1 MSSRFRLGA
10 WIIQPG
16 QNAISRNGTTIRL
29 EPKMV
34 EVLLCLAE
42 HSGETVSKDQ
52 LLRRVWPETFV
63 TDDVLTR
70 CISELRKAFADDPKE
85 PHVIQTIPRKG
96 YRLVPHV
103 VPIRQAAAPPYWIVS
118 LAFLALLS
126 AAIAYSRFR
135 HSPARSSIHSLAVLP
150 LKDLSNDPAQEYAV
164 RGLTDELT
172 MDLRRLGGL
181 RVIAR
186 NSATHYADSQKTL
199 QQIAKELKV
208 DAVVTGTVQ
217 RSENRVR
224 VQARL
229 VRADTGEVIRADEYD
244 PNAGNI
250 LDLGQNI
257 SQNIAR
263 GLGIKLT
270 SQLQRRLKD
279 NRAPTPQAREAY
291 FRANYFFDKDDK
303 EGAERCLQYF
313 QQAITYDPKYA
324 AAYAGLA
331 RCYDIGYGFNLL
343 SWDEANAKKVAAAQK
358 AVELDDGLAEG
369 HSELGDYYLS
379 VAWDFTAAE
388 REYRRAL
395 KLDPNSS
402 VTYEDYAYYLM
413 QVGRPEEALEQARRA
428 HELDPLSLHLADFEG
443 WVLLYARRY
452 DDAANQF
459 RNVLQI
465 NSNYRRSR
473 WGLARTYELQG
484 RYNEAVSECL
494 KIPAIPTI
502 DPFTKAMFERR
513 CSLLQKIYSRSGAER
528 SGRKWFESA
537 RQEIHDA
544 INRDDDA
551 YLIAMLYAETGQGEK
566 ALDLLERCYAKHDAS
581 LLWLQV
587 DPRTDKLRSNPRFQD
602 LLRRIHFPQS

>member
-1 MSSRFRLGA
+1 
-10 WIIQPG
+10 
-16 QNAISRNGTTIRL
+16 
-29 EPKMV
+29 MV

-42 HSGETVSKDQ
+42 HAGETVSKNE

-85 PHVIQTIPRKG
+85 PHVIQTIPKKG
-96 YRLVPHV
+96 YRLVLQV
-103 VPIRQAAAPPYWIVS
+103 VPIRRPTPYFILS
-118 LAFLALLS
+118 LALLALLS
-126 AAIAYSRFR
+126 VAIVYARFR
-135 HSPARSSIHSLAVLP
+135 HSLMRSSIRSVAVLP
-150 LKDLSNDPAQEYAV
+150 LKDLSNDPAQQYLV

-172 MDLRRLGGL
+172 MDLARLGEL
-181 RVIAR
+181 RVISRA
-186 NSATHYADSQKTL
+186 SATHYADSQKTL
-199 QQIAKELKV
+199 QQIAKELNV
-208 DAVVTGTVQ
+208 DAVVTGAVQ
-217 RSENRVR
+217 RSDNRVR
-224 VQARL
+224 VQASL
-229 VRADTGEVIRADEYD
+229 VRADTGEVIRTDEYD
-244 PNAGNI
+244 GHAENI
-250 LDLGQNI
+250 LNLDKDI

-279 NRAPTPQAREAY
+279 KPEPTPEAREAY
-291 FRANYFFDKDDK
+291 FRANYFFDKDDR

-313 QQAITYDPKYA
+313 QQAIADDPKYA

-331 RCYDIGYGFNLL
+331 RCYDVGYGFNLL

-358 AVELDDGLAEG
+358 AVELDDELAEG

-395 KLDPNSS
+395 ELDPNSS
-402 VTYEDYAYYLM
+402 VSYEDYAYYLM
-413 QVGRPEEALEQARRA
+413 QVARPDEALEQARRA

-465 NSNYRRSR
+465 NPNYRRSR

-484 RYNEAVSECL
+484 RYNEAISECL
-494 KIPAIPTI
+494 KIPAIPNI
-502 DPFTKAMFERR
+502 DPFTKAAFERR
-513 CSLLQKIYSRSGAER
+513 CSLFQKIYSRSGAAR
-528 SGRKWFESA
+528 SSRKWFESA

-544 INRDDDA
+544 ISRDDDA
-551 YLIAMLYAETGQGEK
+551 YSIATLYAETGQDEK

-587 DPRTDKLRSNPRFQD
+587 DPRMDKLRSNSRFQD
-602 LLRRIHFPQS
+602 LLHRIHFPQS

>member
-1 MSSRFRLGA
+1 MSSRFQLGA
-10 WIIQPG
+10 WIIQPS

-42 HSGETVSKDQ
+42 HPGETVSKDE
-52 LLRRVWPETFV
+52 LLRRVWRETFV

-70 CISELRKAFADDPKE
+70 CISELRKAFGDDPKE

-96 YRLVPHV
+96 YRLVPPV
-103 VPIRQAAAPPYWIVS
+103 VPIRQSAAPLYL
-118 LAFLALLS
+118 LASLALLVVLS
-126 AAIAYSRFR
+126 AVIAYERFG
-135 HSPARSSIHSLAVLP
+135 HSASQSAIRSLVVLP
-150 LKDLSNDPAQEYAV
+150 LKEPSNDPAQEYLV

-172 MDLRRLGGL
+172 MDLAKLGEL
-181 RVIAR
+181 RVISRA
-186 NSATHYADSQKTL
+186 SATHYADSQKTL
-199 QQIAKELKV
+199 QQIAKELNV

-217 RSENRVR
+217 RSDNRVR
-224 VQARL
+224 VRASL
-229 VRADTGEVIRADEYD
+229 VRADTGEVVWAQRYD
-244 PNAGNI
+244 RSVG
-250 LDLGQNI
+250 DI
-257 SQNIAR
+257 SGLEQDVSRNIAR
-263 GLGIKLT
+263 SLGVKLT
-270 SQLQRRLKD
+270 SQLQRPLKD
-279 NRAPTPQAREAY
+279 KPEPTPEAREAY
-291 FRANYFFDKDDK
+291 FRANYFFDKDDR

-313 QQAITYDPKYA
+313 QQAIADDPKYA

-331 RCYDIGYGFNLL
+331 RCYDVGYGFNLL

-358 AVELDDGLAEG
+358 AIELDDELAEG

-388 REYRRAL
+388 RQYRRAL
-395 KLDPNSS
+395 ELDPNSA

-413 QVGRPEEALEQARRA
+413 QVGRPDEALEQARRA

-465 NSNYRRSR
+465 NPNYRRSR
-473 WGLARTYELQG
+473 WGLVRTYELQG

-494 KIPAIPTI
+494 KIPAMPNI
-502 DPFTKAMFERR
+502 DPFTKAVFQRR
-513 CSLLQKIYSRSGAER
+513 CSLFQKIYSPSGAER
-528 SGRKWFESA
+528 SRKWFETA
-537 RQEIHDA
+537 RPEIHDA

-551 YLIAMLYAETGQGEK
+551 YLIATLYAETEHEEK

-587 DPRTDKLRSNPRFQD
+587 DPRMDKLRSNPRFRD
-602 LLRRIHFPQS
+602 LLHRIHFPQS